1 MILDAANILRR
12 VEGLERQNRRLK
24 MIGLGIALCVSTLL
38 VMGATKTPRTVEAE
52 KIVLL
57 DSRGR
62 ARVTISTPEFT
73 GAAIDVKPD
82 DPVIWL
88 SDDKGTDRAML
99 TADGLFFASGK
110 AKPTLDITSAPS
122 PALKFY
128 GPDGKISWAAP

>member
-1 MILDAANILRR
+1 MILEVENIFRR
-12 VEGLERQNRRLK
+12 VERLEQQNRLLK
-24 MIGLGIALCVSTLL
+24 LIGLGIALCVGILL
-38 VMGATKTPRTVEAE
+38 VMGAAKTPRTVEAE

-73 GAAIDVKPD
+73 GATIDVKPD

-110 AKPTLDITSAPS
+110 AKPTLDITSDPR

-128 GPDGKISWAAP
+128 GPDGKVSWSAP